1 MFCKQNCKILA
12 LRYFAQL
19 AFSRGSRLRQPEMQI
34 NALIN
39 ELQNDQR
46 HRIMADASWS
56 QSSIS
61 IRKKYGSLTFEGSG
75 DVAGFRTL
83 LRLVKMECIVDNYQ
97 KPEY

>member
-19 AFSRGSRLRQPEMQI
+19 AFSRGSRLRQLEMPM
-34 NALIN
+34 NTLRN

-75 DVAGFRTL
+75 DVAGFR
-83 LRLVKMECIVDNYQ
+83 RLVKM
-97 KPEY
+97 